1 MRRFGRD
8 ERGEEKKIHKQYCPV
23 KIYRSFRG
31 DEEKEGAFSRMR
43 KRGGGTLTI
52 YTVSVRERSRSIVI
66 YINVN
71 QLLL

>member
-43 KRGGGTLTI
+43 KRGGDFDNLYRKRKRKITL
-52 YTVSVRERSRSIVI
+52 YRD
-66 YINVN
+66 
-71 QLLL
+71 LH